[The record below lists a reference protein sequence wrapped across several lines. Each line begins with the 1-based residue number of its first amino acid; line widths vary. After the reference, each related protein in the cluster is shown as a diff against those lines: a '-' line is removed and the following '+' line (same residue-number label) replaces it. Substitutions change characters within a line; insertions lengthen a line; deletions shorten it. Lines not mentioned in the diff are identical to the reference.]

1 MNIRALQAFNAVVS
15 EGSVTA
21 AARVMNLSQPAVSR
35 LIAVLEAELQLTLFK
50 REKKRLHLTDQGTAF
65 LREAG
70 RILAG
75 LSEIP
80 AIAAEIRTKT
90 TSLLRVVSMPRTALS
105 LVAPCVARFTRLYP
119 DVKVSLD
126 VRSHRELESWITGR
140 EYDLSFGNVPISIRS
155 AVTTPLVRTALEV
168 LMPADHPLAQR
179 EHVDL
184 KDLRHETI
192 VQNFP
197 GQLLRRQTDAMF
209 EAQGVQIEKELLAGT
224 SVMTEHLVAN
234 KAGVAI
240 IDRLS
245 TLAMDERLV
254 TSRPLLPAQWVTFG
268 VIRHREDA
276 PSPHVTALI
285 DLLRER
291 IADCA
296 KAGSIVPIVAGE
308 TPAPRRASPRKT

>member
-1 MNIRALQAFNAVVS
+1 MRS
-15 EGSVTA
+15 
-21 AARVMNLSQPAVSR
+21 
-35 LIAVLEAELQLTLFK
+35 
-50 REKKRLHLTDQGTAF
+50 
-65 LREAG
+65 
-70 RILAG
+70 
-75 LSEIP
+75 P

-276 PSPHVTALI
+276 PSPACHRA
-285 DLLRER
+285 DRPPAG
-291 IADCA
+291 ADCGLR
-296 KAGSIVPIVAGE
+296 KGGGSIVPIVAGE
-308 TPAPRRASPRKT
+308 TPAPRRALPAKPERPSLAEGP